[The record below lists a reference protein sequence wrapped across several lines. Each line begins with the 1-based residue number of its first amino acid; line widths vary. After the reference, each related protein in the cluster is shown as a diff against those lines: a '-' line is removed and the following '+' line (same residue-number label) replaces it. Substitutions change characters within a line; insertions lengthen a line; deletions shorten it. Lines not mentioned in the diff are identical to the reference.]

1 MHSIRASA
9 ALSVSK
15 SGMLYAVGIFHPPS
29 GENGHLPAGYDLT
42 VDELAEIGD
51 LQGVP
56 ITLEHAGVSSAVAS
70 LLKEGGVVGG
80 LNVGKVLDG
89 LCKTDAKV
97 APVGVCLDVAV
108 GPKGHYVLF
117 VLDTVAWPVLRLLFP
132 HMQGLSLSH
141 MTYNR
146 RLVPLEIS
154 LCIRPARPGC
164 YCSFSGSDYV
174 EALTYM
180 RSQTV
185 GATMENEPSKIETI
199 LAKLPEDE
207 QKIISARFET
217 MVAEIQ
223 KQRTEAH
230 TAMSKAQELKAKTT
244 EGNIKLL
251 EWGLKNIESQLPDDV
266 QKTFNCNHAVL
277 LPELA
282 SNDAE
287 AVRRAVDRL
296 ICACSHTMMK
306 MSAAAVPVPAVA
318 TRKRARSVTP
328 PPAEPEPV
336 RAALPA
342 GAPKSNEELLREA
355 MANTFGPYNA

>member
-1 MHSIRASA
+1 MHSIKASA

-15 SGMLYAVGIFHPPS
+15 SAMLYAVGLFHPPS

-42 VDELAEIGD
+42 PAELAELGD

-56 ITLEHAGVSSAVAS
+56 ITLEHAGVAAAVAE
-70 LLKEGGVVGG
+70 LVQQGGNVKG
-80 LNVGKVLDG
+80 LNVGKVLDE
-89 LCKTDAKV
+89 LCKTDVQV
-97 APVGVCLDVAV
+97 APVGVCLDIGV
-108 GPKGHYVLF
+108 GAKGYYVLF
-117 VLDTVAWPVLRLLFP
+117 ALDTVAWPVIALLFP

-141 MTYNR
+141 MTYNGK
-146 RLVPLEIS
+146 LVPLEVS

-180 RSQTV
+180 RSQTA
-185 GATMENEPSKIETI
+185 GATMQTEPSKIEVI
-199 LAKLPEDE
+199 LAKLPEEE

-223 KQRTEAH
+223 KQRSEAH
-230 TAMSKAQELKAKTT
+230 DAIKTAEELKAKTT

-251 EWGLKNIESQLPDDV
+251 EWGLKNIETQLPEDV
-266 QKTFNCNHAVL
+266 QKTFNCGHSAL
-277 LPELA
+277 MPELA
-282 SNDAE
+282 SDDAE

-306 MSAAAVPVPAVA
+306 MSATAVPEAPVS
-318 TRKRARSVTP
+318 RKRARSAS
-328 PPAEPEPV
+328 PAPVPDEPV
-336 RAALPA
+336 RAAIPA
-342 GAPKSNEELLREA
+342 GAPKTNDELLREA

>member
-9 ALSVSK
+9 ALSVSR
-15 SGMLYAVGIFHPPS
+15 SCMLYAVGLFHPPP

-42 VDELAEIGD
+42 AAELAELGD

-56 ITLEHAGVSSAVAS
+56 ITLEHVGVSAAVTQ
-70 LLKEGGVVGG
+70 LVRGGKEVEG
-80 LNVGKVLDG
+80 LNVGKVMDG
-89 LCKTDAKV
+89 LCEADAKV
-97 APVGVCLDVAV
+97 APVGVCLDVDV
-108 GPKGHYVLF
+108 GPKGYYVLF
-117 VLDTVAWPVLRLLFP
+117 ALDTVAWPVVSLLFP

-141 MTYNR
+141 MSYKNK
-146 RLVPLEIS
+146 LVPLEVS

-180 RSQTV
+180 RSQT
-185 GATMENEPSKIETI
+185 GMATMAANEPSKIEAI
-199 LAKLPEDE
+199 LAKLPEEE

-223 KQRTEAH
+223 KQRSEAH
-230 TAMSKAQELKAKTT
+230 SAINKAEELKAKTT
-244 EGNIKLL
+244 ESNIKLL
-251 EWGLKNIESQLPDDV
+251 EWGLKNIETHLPEDV
-266 QKTFNCNHAVL
+266 QKTFNCGSSAIM
-277 LPELA
+277 PELA

-306 MSAAAVPVPAVA
+306 MSAATVPAPA
-318 TRKRARSVTP
+318 QETRKRARSVS
-328 PPAEPEPV
+328 PAPEPEPV
-336 RAALPA
+336 RATLPV
-342 GAPKSNEELLREA
+342 GAPKSNEDLLKEA
-355 MANTFGPYNA
+355 MANTFGPFSA